1 MLDAISFEKRGI
13 PAAAIITEP
22 FVLTAAAIAELAG
35 LPGYPSAVIPHPVGS
50 LTPAEVR
57 ARAEAIAPR
66 VAELLLG
73 VSWRPTPLARPST
86 RPGPP

>member
-1 MLDAISFEKRGI
+1 VLDAISFEKRGI

-50 LTPAEVR
+50 LTAAEVR

-73 VSWRPTPLARPST
+73 VSPPPAPLARPST